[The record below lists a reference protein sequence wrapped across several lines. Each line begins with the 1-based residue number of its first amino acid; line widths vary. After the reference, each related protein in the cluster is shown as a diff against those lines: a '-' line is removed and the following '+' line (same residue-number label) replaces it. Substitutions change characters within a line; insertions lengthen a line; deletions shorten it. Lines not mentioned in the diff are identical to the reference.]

1 VAAARDL
8 ASAANAALHDA
19 IDRARAAGC
28 SWRDIGEVLGTSRQA
43 AFQRFGHPVDPRTG
57 EPMGR
62 EILPGAVERAVTILG
77 WFNECG
83 LLLRLAG
90 AE

>member
-77 WFNECG
+77 CFNECG